1 MSIVLD
7 LPPELESELAAE
19 AARLHLPL
27 SEYASRLLVSG
38 RSSEPKPSTG
48 AELVAYWKDAGLIGT
63 RPEIEDS
70 GEHARELRKQ
80 AETRV
85 SP

>member
-7 LPPELESELAAE
+7 LPPELESELAEE
-19 AARLHLPL
+19 AARLNLPL
-27 SEYASRLLVSG
+27 SEYASRRWVSG

-48 AELVAYWKDAGLIGT
+48 AELVTYWINAGLVGT
-63 RPEIEDS
+63 RPEIADS
-70 GEHARELRKQ
+70 VEHARELRKQ

>member
-7 LPPELESELAAE
+7 LPPELESELAEE
-19 AARLHLPL
+19 AARQHLPL

-38 RSSEPKPSTG
+38 RCSEPKPSNG
-48 AELVAYWKDAGLIGT
+48 AELVTYWQNAGLFGT
-63 RPEIEDS
+63 RPEIADS
-70 GEHARELRKQ
+70 AEHARELRKQ
-80 AETRV
+80 SETRV